1 MTVVRTR
8 STSFLDLSPA
18 LDGITEVLTI
28 LLKKPMYFNQMFR
41 ESKVQLKNASLRY
54 FNICKD
60 KGFII
65 GKEESLLINNG
76 RGINK
81 RPVLLMVYHVTAKG
95 ALFLE
100 LVK

>member
-1 MTVVRTR
+1 MVIKFR
-8 STSFLDLSPA
+8 STSFLDVSPA

-28 LLKKPMYFNQMFR
+28 LLKKPMYFNQIFR
-41 ESKVQLKNASLRY
+41 ESRIRFKLSALRY
-54 FNICKD
+54 LNICKD
-60 KGFII
+60 KGFIV
-65 GKEESLLINNG
+65 GKEEPLLIKNG
-76 RGINK
+76 RGDNK

>member
-1 MTVVRTR
+1 MMVIKHR
-8 STSFLDLSPA
+8 STSFLDVSPA

-41 ESKVQLKNASLRY
+41 ESKVQYKNASLRY

-60 KGFII
+60 KGFIV
-65 GKEESLLINNG
+65 GKEEHLKIKNG
-76 RGINK
+76 RGYNK
-81 RPVLLMVYHVTAKG
+81 RPILLMVYSVTAKG